1 MASMKLQFTWKTLLL
16 PAVGLLAFFLYL
28 YIFNVGIPKIIATV
42 QRIEVSFY
50 LLAIAAVTLETFFFA
65 LSWRSLLSFLSVRL
79 SVVKSF
85 LYVWFGIFVDTIIP
99 AESISGEISRVYLVT
114 REQDEATGKVVASL
128 VTQRLIGMGIN
139 VVSLFVG
146 AAALLMRH
154 QLSGIV
160 LNLTV
165 FLVASTL
172 IFLVLLLL
180 LCIKERWTLK
190 IIDVIIRFAEYITR
204 RRWNLKNVRKEVVK
218 AAKAFHNAM
227 KEFGRAPKTLFTPAF
242 FSVLSWIFSLAVA
255 YLVFWSIG
263 LPSIPWSVI
272 IVTCSI
278 VAAVKAVP
286 LGVPFE
292 AGLPEITM
300 STLYILLGV
309 SPSVAATATIL
320 TRILTVWLRF
330 FIGFAVQ
337 QYLGIK
343 AVTTK

>member
-1 MASMKLQFTWKTLLL
+1 MASMKLQFTWKTVLL
-16 PAVGLLAFFLYL
+16 PAAGLLAFFLYL
-28 YIFNVGIPKIIATV
+28 YIFNVDVPTIIATV
-42 QRIEVSFY
+42 QNIDLSFY

-65 LSWRSLLSFLSVRL
+65 LSWRSLLNFLSVKL
-79 SVVKSF
+79 SVMKSF
-85 LYVWFGIFVDTIIP
+85 LYIWFGIFVDTIIP
-99 AESISGEISRVYLVT
+99 AESISGEISRIYLVT

-128 VTQRLIGMGIN
+128 ITQRLIGMGIN

-146 AAALLMRH
+146 ATALLMRQ

-165 FLVASTL
+165 FLAASTL

-190 IIDVIIRFAEYITR
+190 IIDIAIRFAEYVTR
-204 RRWNLKNVRKEVVK
+204 RRWNLTNVKKEVVK

-227 KEFGRAPKTLFTPAF
+227 KEFGHAPKNLFTPAL
-242 FSVLSWIFSLAVA
+242 FSVLSWILSLAVA
-255 YLVFWSIG
+255 YLVFWSLA
-263 LPSIPWSVI
+263 LPSISWSVI

-300 STLYILLGV
+300 STLYIVLGV
-309 SPSVAATATIL
+309 QPNVAATATIL
-320 TRILTVWLRF
+320 TRILTVWFRF
-330 FIGFAVQ
+330 FVGFAVQ
-337 QYLGIK
+337 QWLGMK
-343 AVTTK
+343 AMMTK